1 MMASDVD
8 IARRDALIERSG
20 YRVAHHN
27 E

>member
-1 MMASDVD
+1 MASDVD